1 MRKKLFWII
10 YYGITISGIIVA
22 TIRLREHVNFNWFSA
37 FPIVS
42 ALLLIAQFFFLPSRL
57 RIRLWVESF
66 ERGQYTHGYNTVLS
80 PENEEEL
87 FQGELPFARMAAK
100 IALFC
105 IPFVIMFVCFFSKS
119 AKIVVSFMALLPY
132 IIMYTNL
139 IISCVKE
146 AKEND
151 KKRARELEE
160 QKNKEKNG
168 YIK

>member
-1 MRKKLFWII
+1 MKKKLFWIV
-10 YYGITISGIIVA
+10 YYGITICGIIVA
-22 TIRLREHVNFNWFSA
+22 TILLWEHVNFNWFSA
-37 FPIVS
+37 FPIVG
-42 ALLLIAQFFFLPSRL
+42 ALLLIAQFFYLPSRL

-66 ERGQYTHGYNTVLS
+66 ERKQYTYGFNTVLS
-80 PENEEEL
+80 LENEEEL

-100 IALFC
+100 ISLFC

-119 AKIVVSFMALLPY
+119 GKIAASFMALLPY
-132 IIMYTNL
+132 VVMYTTL
-139 IISCVKE
+139 LISCIKE

-160 QKNKEKNG
+160 QKKKEKDG